1 MSGSKVHHLSTL
13 LTAAQHCKH
22 SLHFPTILLV
32 LWLIC
37 CCHHH
42 QCNAIKLF
50 PVHEHDPANSF
61 SKFVSYDG
69 NLPAKF
75 FSPAQ
80 QFDREDDDV
89 TNALSDDQV
98 SSLAISNQM
107 VAEAFTEDECKEQKE
122 KRAKPELLLPR
133 RERRF
138 SWDRW
143 IHWFRPPSDRTSMG
157 FMPVRGRKTTFIAA
171 RGKKIEQWG
180 RQINGDADAWTQSQF
195 QQPQALNRRRR
206 KDEVLLGGTHRKA
219 TSQKYCCCFC
229 WPRCSASEVGLCC
242 CCC

>member
-171 RGKKIEQWG
+171 RGKKSNSGAGKSMAMPMHGHNHNFNNHKHSTGGEG
-180 RQINGDADAWTQSQF
+180 KTRYFLVALTVKPLLRSTAAVSVGPDA
-195 QQPQALNRRRR
+195 
-206 KDEVLLGGTHRKA
+206 VL
-219 TSQKYCCCFC
+219 QK
-229 WPRCSASEVGLCC
+229 
-242 CCC
+242 

>member
-75 FSPAQ
+75 FSSAQ

-107 VAEAFTEDECKEQKE
+107 VAEAFTDDECKEQKE

-133 RERRF
+133 RQRRF

-171 RGKKIEQWG
+171 RGKKSNNGAGKSMAMPMHGHNHNFNNHKHSTGGEG
-180 RQINGDADAWTQSQF
+180 RTRYFLVALTVKPLLRSTAAVAVGPDA
-195 QQPQALNRRRR
+195 
-206 KDEVLLGGTHRKA
+206 VL
-219 TSQKYCCCFC
+219 QK
-229 WPRCSASEVGLCC
+229 
-242 CCC
+242 

>member
-22 SLHFPTILLV
+22 LLHFPTILLV

-171 RGKKIEQWG
+171 RGKKSNSGAGKSMAMPMHGHNHNFNNHKHSTGGEG
-180 RQINGDADAWTQSQF
+180 KTRYFLVALTVKPLLRSTAAVAVGPDA
-195 QQPQALNRRRR
+195 
-206 KDEVLLGGTHRKA
+206 VL
-219 TSQKYCCCFC
+219 QK
-229 WPRCSASEVGLCC
+229 
-242 CCC
+242 